1 LLGPSG
7 CGKSTL
13 LRLISGLETPD
24 SGSLYFNDQDVTHTS
39 AGKRK
44 VGYVFQQYALW
55 PHLTV
60 RGNLAFGLTGSGLSH
75 REIEQRIKE
84 TLTMLGI
91 DLLEDRSP
99 HQLSGGQQQR
109 VALARSL
116 VLRPPLLLLDEP
128 LSNLDAALK
137 DDFLRSL
144 GAIHSE
150 FGTTIIYVTHDKSE
164 ALAYGDRIAILRSG
178 NVVEIDTPQTLYL
191 RPKTLA
197 AALTVG
203 RANTLRGSLTLGSS
217 DSLEFNSS
225 RSKILL
231 RHGDRDLI
239 NQKVVLVVRPE
250 MIQLVEENERWLT
263 FGEVER
269 VRFQGAFTDLDIR
282 IYEGVNWTVRTSSA
296 NPSVQVGRK
305 VYLAAPDDALLLY
318 PQETERDAS

>member
-1 LLGPSG
+1 MLGPSG

-24 SGSLYFNDQDVTHTS
+24 SGSLYFNDQDVTHTPP
-39 AGKRK
+39 GKRK

-60 RGNLAFGLTGSGLSH
+60 KGNLAFGLNGTGLSQ
-75 REIEQRIKE
+75 RESEQRIKD

-91 DLLEDRSP
+91 DLLGDRFP

-116 VLRPPLLLLDEP
+116 ALRPPVLLLDEP

-144 GAIHSE
+144 GVIHSE
-150 FGTTIIYVTHDKSE
+150 LGTTIIYVTHDKNE
-164 ALAYGDRIAILRSG
+164 ALAYGDRIAILRAG
-178 NVVEIDTPQTLYL
+178 TIVEIDTPESLYF

-203 RANTLRGSLTLGSS
+203 RANTLRGTLRSSSS
-217 DSLEFNSS
+217 DLFELDSS
-225 RSKILL
+225 YSKILL
-231 RHGDRDLI
+231 AHGNRDLL
-239 NQKVVLVVRPE
+239 NEKVVLVVRPE
-250 MIQLVEENERWLT
+250 MIQLVEEDEQWLT
-263 FGEVER
+263 CGEIER
-269 VRFQGAFTDLDIR
+269 VRFQGAFTDVDIR
-282 IYEGVNWTVRTSSA
+282 IHEEVSWTVRTSST
-296 NPSVQVGRK
+296 NPAAQVGSK
-305 VYLAAPDDALLLY
+305 VYLRVPEEALLLY
-318 PQETERDAS
+318 RQEN